1 MREFSETLK
10 RILQSKVH
18 VFPINGKYLIDN
30 GMKEGSVLGKV
41 LKMIEEE
48 WISSQ
53 FKISKDRV
61 KEIIELNS
69 S

>member
-10 RILQSKVH
+10 KILQSKVH